1 MPLVAS
7 ANHCSM
13 REKRAPKN
21 ASAMEGVDVAVVDVL
36 TVDVADVEV
45 AAEEVAVVLAAGAV
59 MRETI
64 EERRVP
70 TKSKGV
76 PAVVVALAPR
86 SVMPIWSMLIPR
98 CRSRNTVTLPCEE
111 PSEPENASS
120 AMPTESSNG
129 PAFLPTPGTEEGAM
143 RSPMAMGPPSRF
155 TFAGTRPESAT
166 GRCPVALG
174 SPKTWPGIR
183 RDDTR
188 ERRTLA
194 CRRELHTH
202 WHARIHRDDVSGGDA
217 GVGDREHFRV
227 VVARGARR

>member
-21 ASAMEGVDVAVVDVL
+21 ASAMEGVDVACFERDAHGIVERPGLLADAGHGRRRYA
-36 TVDVADVEV
+36 VAYGYGASFKIHLRRN
-45 AAEEVAVVLAAGAV
+45 AA
-59 MRETI
+59 RERDGPLP
-64 EERRVP
+64 RRARV
-70 TKSKGV
+70 SQD
-76 PAVVVALAPR
+76 L
-86 SVMPIWSMLIPR
+86 
-98 CRSRNTVTLPCEE
+98 
-111 PSEPENASS
+111 
-120 AMPTESSNG
+120 
-129 PAFLPTPGTEEGAM
+129 
-143 RSPMAMGPPSRF
+143 
-155 TFAGTRPESAT
+155 
-166 GRCPVALG
+166 
-174 SPKTWPGIR
+174 PGIR

-227 VVARGARR
+227 VVARGVRR